1 MTKFILHG
9 GATGKPVASNK
20 KFFKE
25 SLAGLGKKAKV
36 LIVYYARKKKDY
48 PWMFE
53 QDINNFKLNSPLKD
67 IKLEIADS
75 KPQEFKKQLQLADVI
90 YARGGNTLPLLK
102 KIKQLPDFVKLI
114 KNKVYAGSSAG
125 MYLVSK
131 YYWSTDRK
139 KIEQGLGI
147 LPIKSFAH
155 WDKSNQA
162 QLLKLK
168 NFKENLPIYKV
179 PEGKFIVIKK

>member
-1 MTKFILHG
+1 MTKYLLHG

-25 SLAGLGKKAKV
+25 SLAGLGKKANV
-36 LIVYYARKKKDY
+36 LIIYFARKKKDY
-48 PWMFE
+48 PWMFK

-67 IKLEIADS
+67 INAEIADS
-75 KPQEFKKQLQLADVI
+75 RMQKFKKQLQWADII
-90 YARGGNTLPLLK
+90 YVRGGNTLPLLK
-102 KIKQLPDFVKLI
+102 KIKQLPDFAELI
-114 KNKVYAGSSAG
+114 KNKIYAGSSAG

-131 YYWSTDRK
+131 YYYSNDRNR
-139 KIEQGLGI
+139 IEEGLGI
-147 LPIKSFAH
+147 LPIKAFAH
-155 WDKSNQA
+155 WDKSKQS

-179 PEGKFIVIKK
+179 PEAKFIVVKK